1 MRCQGCGAEV
11 LTNAAHYCKGS
22 HSVPPTV
29 VMYMAGFPDAPY
41 IPAPPL
47 KIDPDVRITWPPLPV
62 PSGAEQEIGALKE
75 RVGRLEKEMRE
86 MAAKFLAKGKK
97 R

>member
-1 MRCQGCGAEV
+1 M
-11 LTNAAHYCKGS
+11 
-22 HSVPPTV
+22 PPTV
-29 VMYMAGFPDAPY
+29 VMYMAGFPDSPW
-41 IPAPPL
+41 IPAPLPPPPQTV
-47 KIDPDVRITWPPLPV
+47 PDVRITWPPLPV

-75 RVGRLEKEMRE
+75 RVGRLEREMRE